1 MTEELIAE
9 ARRWPA
15 GVGPI
20 PSAAPGDIIRRL
32 AGALEAVTVER
43 DERELALSAVPGYT
57 RPAYFKQEFERVLR
71 DLVNAEAERDRLKTA
86 VEEAIS
92 EAVHGTSSD
101 VILRDLSA
109 ALDEGKNDDHG

>member
-32 AGALEAVTVER
+32 ADALEAVTGER

-86 VEEAIS
+86 VEVALGKLRWFPS
-92 EAVHGTSSD
+92 NGADAV
-101 VILRDLSA
+101 LSA
-109 ALDEGKNDDHG
+109 ALNEGKTDDHG